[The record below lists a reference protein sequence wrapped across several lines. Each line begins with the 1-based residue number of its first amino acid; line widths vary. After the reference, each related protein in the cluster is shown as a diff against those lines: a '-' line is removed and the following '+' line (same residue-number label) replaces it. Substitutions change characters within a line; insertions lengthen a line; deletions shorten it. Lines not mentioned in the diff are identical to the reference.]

1 MSILIHILSTLLGIS
16 ATILLV
22 IIVWLDEIERK
33 AKESEDDSDEEA
45 DE

>member
-1 MSILIHILSTLLGIS
+1 MSILIHILSILLGIS